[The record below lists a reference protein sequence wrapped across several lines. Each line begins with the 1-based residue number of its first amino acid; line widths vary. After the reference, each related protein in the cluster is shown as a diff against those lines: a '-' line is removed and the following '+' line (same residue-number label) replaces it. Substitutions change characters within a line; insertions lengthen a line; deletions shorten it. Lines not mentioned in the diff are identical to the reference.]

1 MYGAAFWDQR
11 YGGEEYV
18 FGTEPNAFLA
28 EHCRVLKG
36 PVLSISEGEGR
47 NAVFMAERGLDV
59 LGVDISPVALAKA
72 RKLAISRG
80 VDIRTQIADLATY
93 TPEENH
99 YGAVVSIFAHLASET
114 RDRLYPLLE
123 RSLLP
128 GGIFLMEAYSE
139 KQISRDTGGP
149 KDLDWLLTV
158 EKVRQAFP
166 NMEMLFLRE
175 VEREVIEGSGHTG
188 LASVIQCIARNSS
201 LGTRCPPKR

>member
-18 FGTEPNAFLA
+18 FGTAPNAFLA
-28 EHCRVLKG
+28 AHCDELQG

-47 NAVFMAERGLDV
+47 NAVFMAEHGLDV

-80 VDIRTQIADLATY
+80 VKIRAQVADLTTY
-93 TPEENH
+93 TPEEHH
-99 YGAVVSIFAHLASET
+99 YGAVVSIFAHLAADT

-123 RSLLP
+123 QSLMP
-128 GGIFLMEAYSE
+128 GGILLMEAYSE
-139 KQISRDTGGP
+139 NQISRDTGGP
-149 KDLDWLLTV
+149 KDLDWLMTV
-158 EKVRQAFP
+158 EKVRRAFP
-166 NMEMLFLRE
+166 NMEMLLLRE

-188 LASVIQCIARNSS
+188 LASVVQCIARKPA
-201 LGTRCPPKR
+201 G